1 MGMGVVANIA
11 VAIVIGYALLV
22 AGLYVAQRSLMYH
35 PDPSRPRPGPDL
47 NGKVTIQEIPSH
59 DGLGLFSWWAPP
71 SDTSQPV
78 VVYFHGNA
86 GNQADREERV
96 AAFNAM
102 GWGVLMPGYRYNSGA
117 GGTPSE
123 TALLADA
130 QAVMTWLRQQGIGSS
145 RTVLYGESLGTGIA
159 VTLAMQPDAA
169 RCLILDAPYDSIAA
183 VAARHYWFVPVGLL
197 LKDRFNSV
205 DRISAVQIPVLI
217 GHGDLD
223 RVIPIAHGRRL
234 YDAANMPKSFAHKP
248 SARHTDLFDHGFL
261 DDIIACVGNDDA

>member
-1 MGMGVVANIA
+1 MGVIANIA

-47 NGKVTIQEIPSH
+47 AGQVTIQEIPSH

-71 SDTSQPV
+71 ADGTKPV
-78 VVYFHGNA
+78 VLYFHGNA
-86 GNQADREERV
+86 GTQADREERV
-96 AAFNAM
+96 AL

-123 TALLADA
+123 TALLTDA
-130 QAVMTWLRQQGIGSS
+130 QAVMAWLRQKGIGSGQ
-145 RTVLYGESLGTGIA
+145 TVLYGESLGTGIA
-159 VTLAMQPDAA
+159 VTLAMQADTA

-183 VAARHYWFVPVGLL
+183 VAARHYWFVPVGQL

-205 DRISAVQIPVLI
+205 DRISAVRIPVLI

-234 YDAANMPKSFAHKP
+234 FEAANMPKTFAHKP
-248 SARHTDLFDHGFL
+248 SAHHTDLFDHGFL
-261 DDIIACVGNDDA
+261 DDIIACVGQGDA